1 MSKEEIINKIEE
13 LEEMLYEIYEIDEE
27 QEKLVEFKK
36 QARFS
41 AKALKIMIEEYEK
54 EGFDKNF
61 SIELIKL
68 SIGDNK

>member
-1 MSKEEIINKIEE
+1 MNREEIIKEIEK
-13 LEEMLYEIYEIDEE
+13 LEEMLYETDEE
-27 QEKLVEFKK
+27 QEKLDEFRK
-36 QARFS
+36 QAKFG

-68 SIGDNK
+68 SIGGNK

>member
-1 MSKEEIINKIEE
+1 
-13 LEEMLYEIYEIDEE
+13 MLYEIDEE

-68 SIGDNK
+68 SIGGNKWK

>member
-13 LEEMLYEIYEIDEE
+13 LEEMLYEIDEE

-68 SIGDNK
+68 SIGDNKWK

>member
-13 LEEMLYEIYEIDEE
+13 LEEMLYEIDEE

-68 SIGDNK
+68 SILKEND

>member
-13 LEEMLYEIYEIDEE
+13 LEEVLYEIDEE

-36 QARFS
+36 QAKFS

-68 SIGDNK
+68 SILKGND

>member
-13 LEEMLYEIYEIDEE
+13 LEEMLYEIDEE

-36 QARFS
+36 QAKFS

-68 SIGDNK
+68 SIGGNK

>member
-13 LEEMLYEIYEIDEE
+13 LEEMLYEIDEE

-68 SIGDNK
+68 SIGGNKWK

>member
-13 LEEMLYEIYEIDEE
+13 LEEMLYEIDEE

-36 QARFS
+36 QAKFS

-68 SIGDNK
+68 SIGGNKWK

>member
-13 LEEMLYEIYEIDEE
+13 LEEMLYEIDEE

-68 SIGDNK
+68 SIGGNK

>member
-13 LEEMLYEIYEIDEE
+13 LEEMLYEIDEE

-68 SIGDNK
+68 SILKGND

>member
-13 LEEMLYEIYEIDEE
+13 LEEMLYEIDEE

>member
-13 LEEMLYEIYEIDEE
+13 LEEMLYEIDEE
-27 QEKLVEFKK
+27 QEKLAEFKK

>member
-13 LEEMLYEIYEIDEE
+13 LEEMLYEIGEE

-36 QARFS
+36 QAKFS

-68 SIGDNK
+68 SILKGND